1 MRAVSAEAHDV
12 LQPNLIVRCLGPRL
26 VLREVEG
33 LSYKEIA
40 DSMDCPEGTVMSR
53 LFHARRQMQQLLSDF
68 AEDAEQEGAE

>member
-1 MRAVSAEAHDV
+1 V
-12 LQPNLIVRCLGPRL
+12 LI
-26 VLREVEG
+26 LREVEG

-53 LFHARRQMQQLLSDF
+53 LFHARRQMQELLSDF